1 MPSWRSDSGKLLDA
15 MVGSALVSAVSVAV
29 AVKYGLDGS
38 WYAAVGWAALALI
51 VTPFLVSHVWARHKF
66 RPMERGAFE
75 ILEATENI
83 RPGDLAGKNSN
94 EIIELVEKR
103 QRGGSPRPR

>member
-15 MVGSALVSAVSVAV
+15 IVGSTLVSAVGVAA

-38 WYAAVGWAALALI
+38 WYAAMAALAFI
-51 VTPFLVSHVWARHKF
+51 VTAFIVSHVWAKHKL
-66 RPMERGAFE
+66 RPMERHAIE

-94 EIIELVEKR
+94 EIIELIEKI
-103 QRGGSPRPR
+103 QRGDSPRPR